1 MTVSYGVERG
11 PIARGGLAAV
21 VVLSLALVGCTSNPV
36 APAPST
42 PASASAPAETPGTTP
57 SATPTTPAG
66 IPVTIPC
73 DSLVTPDQ
81 LYAFNANY
89 GVNPQYV
96 VEPGSAAAQI
106 VALQGISC
114 GWLNQT
120 SNQTIEVALAH
131 LEPADIE
138 DRKNQLVISSHVVP
152 TYNDVADEGYFTTD
166 GTIGRADVFVGD
178 YWLMLRSSEFFEPG
192 DAIALVDP
200 VAGNIAALG

>member
-1 MTVSYGVERG
+1 MRVGVKSRLIRRAGLVGVVAVTV
-11 PIARGGLAAV
+11 ALA
-21 VVLSLALVGCTSNPV
+21 GCTSNPV
-36 APAPST
+36 APAPADS
-42 PASASAPAETPGTTP
+42 ASPSAPAETPAAPIP

-66 IPVTIPC
+66 IPVSIPC
-73 DSLVTPDQ
+73 DALVTPDQ

-106 VALQGISC
+106 IALQGISC
-114 GWLNQT
+114 SWLNQT
-120 SNQTIEVALAH
+120 SNETIEAALAH

-138 DRKNQLVISSHVVP
+138 ARKNQLVLSSHVVP

-200 VAGNIAALG
+200 VATNISGLG